1 MRKTYTNFYKVNDEE
16 KYNKLL
22 SHLHVTQSYGGF
34 SPMSKMDKR
43 GKELHGLY
51 TYGPLVMQ
59 NDDGKEVELNAFFK
73 EMQTLLPVG
82 EALIWVETTDNDATA
97 IIVTKDIIE
106 SMNLFSWLKSKARE
120 NDILGDITLI

>member
-1 MRKTYTNFYKVNDEE
+1 
-16 KYNKLL
+16 
-22 SHLHVTQSYGGF
+22 
-34 SPMSKMDKR
+34 MSKMDER

-51 TYGPLVMQ
+51 TYGPLVMVD
-59 NDDGKEVELNAFFK
+59 DDGKEVELNAFFE

-82 EALIWVETTDNDATA
+82 EALVWVETTDNDATA

-120 NDILGDITLI
+120 NDVLNDITLI

>member
-16 KYNKLL
+16 KYKNLL
-22 SHLHVTQSYGGF
+22 SHLHVTPSYGGF
-34 SPMSKMDKR
+34 SPMSKMDER

-51 TYGPLVMQ
+51 TYGPLVMV
-59 NDDGKEVELNAFFK
+59 DDDDKEVELNAFFE

-82 EALIWVETTDNDATA
+82 EALVWVETTDNDATA

-106 SMNLFSWLKSKARE
+106 SMNLASWLKTMARAQDVL
-120 NDILGDITLI
+120 NDISVI